1 MLERHGIKGGET
13 RVFESNGPQ
22 GQRFT
27 LQKPFSLLLLD
38 DLGYEGWVGCE
49 YKELHQANF
58 LKAWLVAFTQ
68 DAWLKTQE
76 GYSEDNERLEPYLA
90 ILIFLTCY

>member
-13 RVFESNGPQ
+13 RVFESSGPQ

-38 DLGYEGWVGCE
+38 DARVVHETTPIQPIDPKALEQGWRDT
-49 YKELHQANF
+49 
-58 LKAWLVAFTQ
+58 LVVTFRRGGFQ
-68 DAWLKTQE
+68 D
-76 GYSEDNERLEPYLA
+76 SPNS
-90 ILIFLTCY
+90 